1 MCASRHVLVVVSQGA
16 QAGGFVDPEEPS
28 WFAADKAFWLSD
40 TGVSRPRFIVT
51 RHDVRAR
58 PLPLAAAGSTRC
70 SSDQWVAAADQ
81 MRLAELPQELQPAG
95 GLGPALN
102 KRPDKSLLR
111 VERAGGRWRVTDAAS
126 FEVDERDHADRSFKA
141 EVCRDFQLLDAF
153 NVIGATFCL
162 LRINPDN
169 RELFATAPTAAANA

>member
-1 MCASRHVLVVVSQGA
+1 MRAEDQGLLA
-16 QAGGFVDPEEPS
+16 RTENEARDITRRAFTCVPS
-28 WFAADKAFWLSD
+28 S
-40 TGVSRPRFIVT
+40 PRSA
-51 RHDVRAR
+51 RAR
-58 PLPLAAAGSTRC
+58 
-70 SSDQWVAAADQ
+70 SSAFV
-81 MRLAELPQELQPAG
+81 
-95 GLGPALN
+95 GPALN

-169 RELFATAPTAAANA
+169 RELFVTAPAAAANA